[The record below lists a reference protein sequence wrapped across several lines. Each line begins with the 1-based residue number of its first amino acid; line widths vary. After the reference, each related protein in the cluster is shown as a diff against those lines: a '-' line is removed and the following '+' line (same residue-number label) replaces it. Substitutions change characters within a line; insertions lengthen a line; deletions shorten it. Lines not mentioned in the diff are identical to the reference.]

1 MTGSLKIV
9 YKVNPQRNNQFGFF
23 ITNGSEARQI
33 GLIEFPMDSL
43 LGESIKTAD
52 EISVALRKRIRK
64 SV

>member
-1 MTGSLKIV
+1 MTGSFRVV
-9 YKVNPQRNNQFGFF
+9 YKVNEQRSNQFAFYV
-23 ITNGSEARQI
+23 TNGSETRQI

-52 EISVALRKRIRK
+52 EITVALRKRIRK